1 MKKTISDVIDSM
13 KDLVENDQDIGD
25 YAKVFLKD
33 FIDDLVA
40 IEQDKKSMLLNLL
53 GDFKHENFCNKN
65 WSDCLDCENH
75 TECEAISSIM
85 DMVSSS

>member
-1 MKKTISDVIDSM
+1 MKKNLTDVIDSM

-33 FIDDLVA
+33 FIDGLVA

-53 GDFKHENFCNKN
+53 DDFKHKNLCDKN
-65 WSDCLDCENH
+65 WGDCLDCENQK
-75 TECEAISSIM
+75 ECKAISTVV
-85 DMVSSS
+85 DMVCYS